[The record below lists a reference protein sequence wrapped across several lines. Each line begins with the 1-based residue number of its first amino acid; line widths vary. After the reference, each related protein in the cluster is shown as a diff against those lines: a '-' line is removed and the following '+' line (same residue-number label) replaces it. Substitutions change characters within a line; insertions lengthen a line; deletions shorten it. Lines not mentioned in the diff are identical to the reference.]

1 MKHRTT
7 ALFASPIL
15 IALAPAASAQSTDLA
30 KRDIADIATKWE
42 AAINDRSSSAAAAHN
57 ITALFTADGVL
68 NGAGGVEIGPAAI
81 EKSFTASIETNNPT
95 DFHITTSD
103 SGNPPH
109 APADGRRAAL
119 AFDLGTSGYGFF
131 VSPAAVRKPTGRHDE
146 PHLPARASRGRRSLP
161 TRAYTA

>member
-1 MKHRTT
+1 MKHLTT

-95 DFHITTSD
+95 DFHITTSNVQAA
-103 SGNPPH
+103 GNVAWAYGTVSEKLGGKPVEVFWGAVYELVGGHYKVTMLTGGVKPPP
-109 APADGRRAAL
+109 AP
-119 AFDLGTSGYGFF
+119 
-131 VSPAAVRKPTGRHDE
+131 PK
-146 PHLPARASRGRRSLP
+146 
-161 TRAYTA
+161 